1 MKRYIWWGPE
11 QRSFCP
17 PGAWGLAWWHWKHS
31 GSPAFFIFLKKDQ
44 RAVLLGFHGD
54 FNHLPLMT
62 DSAQHPTPTL
72 WKSGSRTES
81 NSLLIIRFVPSSI
94 LPCPSS
100 GDLPDPGIEPTS
112 PALQAD
118 SLLLSHQVIDLSIW
132 IFIKTILWQKV
143 ICFLVLIELVYY
155 DTFSDKWKWRV
166 LRKRYFFV
174 CVQILCI
181 G

>member
-11 QRSFCP
+11 QRSFCL

-118 SLLLSHQVIDLSIW
+118 SLLLSHWEAQDIFVILIRKFQWFLQLWGRNCGRSPNIW
-132 IFIKTILWQKV
+132 DIYICSSEWPNIYFLQFKIL
-143 ICFLVLIELVYY
+143 
-155 DTFSDKWKWRV
+155 
-166 LRKRYFFV
+166 
-174 CVQILCI
+174 
-181 G
+181 